1 MEPDQQL
8 PEPNEFKLGPISQFA
23 IKTVIVG
30 MVGAL
35 SVWFVLSEIDDLVD
49 KRVREIKAT
58 IESGKSIGGREFWT
72 RFEEELERQAD
83 QKNDLSPDKKEKLL
97 AQIRTLSDR
106 WRPLV
111 VEALSVLDASKPAKP
126 SK

>member
-1 MEPDQQL
+1 MEPDQQ
-8 PEPNEFKLGPISQFA
+8 PSAANEFKLGPISQFA

-30 MVGAL
+30 VVGAL
-35 SVWFVLSEIDDLVD
+35 SIWFVLSEIDDLVD
-49 KRVREIKAT
+49 KRVREIKET

-83 QKNDLSPDKKEKLL
+83 PKSELSQEKRAKLL
-97 AQIRTLSDR
+97 AQIKTLSDR
-106 WRPLV
+106 WRPFV

-126 SK
+126 SN